1 MKSTFQQIELKSE
14 YIFEP
19 MPASE
24 GKSIWDKLISKFMQ
38 ATEYLIFEHSDATQD
53 FLFQDFVEEDLTP
66 IIVSSNDFHYQRIQ
80 MGRFQNT
87 TGINRLVNYL
97 VKKTEDCLRHF
108 QLSFILDVETL
119 EFDQIKCD
127 EFTRSQLPITKEVVI
142 TNDAEQVKQNIK
154 SQKMIKWIK
163 SMVNFLRP
171 VKTHD
176 SSESEISIKNIL
188 NYFSKKCSKP
198 INAGNDP

>member
-1 MKSTFQQIELKSE
+1 
-14 YIFEP
+14 

-24 GKSIWDKLISKFMQ
+24 EKSIWDKLISKFMQ
-38 ATEYLIFEHSDATQD
+38 ATEYLIFEHSDVTQD

-127 EFTRSQLPITKEVVI
+127 EFTRSQLPTTKEVVI
-142 TNDAEQVKQNIK
+142 TNDVEQVKPNFK
-154 SQKMIKWIK
+154 SQKIIKWIK
-163 SMVNFLRP
+163 SMINFHRP
-171 VKTHD
+171 VKTQN
-176 SSESEISIKNIL
+176 SSVAEFSIQNIL

-198 INAGNDP
+198 IDAGNDP